1 METSL
6 PEVSVILPILNEEQ
20 NLTNC
25 ISAILNQDYGGKIEV
40 ILALG
45 PSKDKTNE
53 IAKKLEAT
61 DSRVKLVENPSGQTA
76 AGLNLAIAK
85 SNYEIICRID
95 GHSEISKDYISRA
108 IKIMQ
113 NTNAVNVGGVMHA
126 DSNQGLQRVIAL
138 AMRSKLGVGP
148 SKFHTGGS
156 AGESDTVYLGTFKKS
171 ALLKVGGFDE
181 RYIRAQDWELN
192 YRLRKNGGLIWFD
205 PQLIVTYRPRSSII
219 KLAKQYFQYG
229 RWRRVVSRQY
239 KETVNYRLRKNGGLI
254 WFDPQLIVTYRP
266 RSSIIKLAKQY
277 FQYGRWRR
285 VVSRQYKETVNY
297 RYLAPPFTLVATTIS
312 IILSVIFNPIFIIP
326 TLIYLILISIGSLII
341 GKSLFEKLLMPSVL
355 LVMHLSWGLGF
366 ITSSKKLLKSS

>member
-1 METSL
+1 MMETSL

-53 IAKKLEAT
+53 IAKKLEIT
-61 DSRVKLVENPSGQTA
+61 DSRIKLVENPSGQTA

-239 KETVNYRLRKNGGLI
+239 KETVNYR
-254 WFDPQLIVTYRP
+254 
-266 RSSIIKLAKQY
+266 
-277 FQYGRWRR
+277 
-285 VVSRQYKETVNY
+285 
-297 RYLAPPFTLVATTIS
+297 YLAPPFTLVATTIS
-312 IILSVIFNPIFIIP
+312 IILSVILNPIFIIP